1 VMSKNDLGGL
11 PAFLIPE
18 GREKEIRYLF

>member
-1 VMSKNDLGGL
+1 MSKNDLGGL
-11 PAFLIPE
+11 PAFFIPE